1 MTKLLRED
9 ADWEWT
15 IEQETV
21 LEHVKMLRTEK
32 PLLAYPDFSL
42 PFRVV
47 TDASKVGLEACLM
60 QDQGRGW
67 QPMDYAS
74 KFNSKAEGNYGLME
88 LECLVVVW
96 AIKLFRPYLYGQYDF
111 EVEYRPGA
119 TNVVADALS
128 RIPAKALAAGGRK
141 RRARR
146 QTTGCVLD
154 VQTAAETA
162 GRSSEATNVATTLC
176 GVDTASASIDG
187 RSKNPTTTSGD
198 HREEDQTMTTTDD
211 EDRDL
216 VTPSATASS
225 TSKGNL
231 LEGQRRQGHRDA
243 TVPVKTR
250 SREPAESAPS
260 SRPMTRAAKRRA
272 GKMIRQTEEGVQHAN
287 GLQRLEKRTGREV
300 KGTFDGD
307 QAREV
312 VNE

>member
-96 AIKLFRPYLYGQYDF
+96 AIKLFRPYLYGRKFTIVNDHA
-111 EVEYRPGA
+111 VLKWLL
-119 TNVVADALS
+119 TS
-128 RIPAKALAAGGRK
+128 R
-141 RRARR
+141 
-146 QTTGCVLD
+146 
-154 VQTAAETA
+154 
-162 GRSSEATNVATTLC
+162 
-176 GVDTASASIDG
+176 
-187 RSKNPTTTSGD
+187 
-198 HREEDQTMTTTDD
+198 
-211 EDRDL
+211 
-216 VTPSATASS
+216 ASS
-225 TSKGNL
+225 T
-231 LEGQRRQGHRDA
+231 D
-243 TVPVKTR
+243 
-250 SREPAESAPS
+250 
-260 SRPMTRAAKRRA
+260 
-272 GKMIRQTEEGVQHAN
+272 
-287 GLQRLEKRTGREV
+287 GL
-300 KGTFDGD
+300 
-307 QAREV
+307 
-312 VNE
+312 